1 MPSHKRKRCH
11 ECSICLDIIE
21 SGSDTAKTPCGHRF
35 HLTCLLKSVHA
46 GTWTCPLCRG
56 DMIQLD
62 EPSEPEDDLVLENVN
77 VDHQEEPFSAT
88 LRLAKDNYNRLKSS
102 IETM

>member
-1 MPSHKRKRCH
+1 
-11 ECSICLDIIE
+11 
-21 SGSDTAKTPCGHRF
+21 
-35 HLTCLLKSVHA
+35 
-46 GTWTCPLCRG
+46 
-56 DMIQLD
+56 MIQLD